1 MYRIYASA
9 YRQNNAECVNLALH
23 CKALRTVQDMFGV
36 IPVTLTGKFDNAY
49 ELSMVFPV
57 DGIYEIRQAVKLFCK
72 AFEQDCIMVVTD
84 DNDAI
89 FMDSPY
95 PGKPAGKLVS
105 KTEAEM
111 EAGQF
116 TAWTYDGEQFWVVE
130 A

>member
-9 YRQNNAECVNLALH
+9 YRPNNAECVNLALH

-36 IPVTLTGKFDNAY
+36 IPVTLTGKFDNQY

-72 AFEQDCIMVVTD
+72 ALEQDCIMVVTKD
-84 DNDAI
+84 DDAI

-105 KTEAEM
+105 KTGEQM
-111 EAGQF
+111 EAGQH
-116 TAWTYDGEQFWVVE
+116 TAWTYDGELFWVVE
-130 A
+130 

>member
-9 YRQNNAECVNLALH
+9 YRPNNAECVNLALH

-36 IPVTLTGKFDNAY
+36 IPVTLTGKFDNQY

-57 DGIYEIRQAVKLFCK
+57 DGIYEIRKAVSLFCK
-72 AFEQDCIMVVTD
+72 VLEQDCIMVVTKD
-84 DNDAI
+84 DDAI

-105 KTEAEM
+105 KTGEQM
-111 EAGQF
+111 EAGQH
-116 TAWTYDGEQFWVVE
+116 TAWTYDGELFWVVE
-130 A
+130 

>member
-9 YRQNNAECVNLALH
+9 YRPNNAECVNLALH

-36 IPVTLTGKFDNAY
+36 IPVTLTGKFDNQY

-57 DGIYEIRQAVKLFCK
+57 DGIYEIRQAVTLFCK
-72 AFEQDCIMVVTD
+72 ALEQDCIMVVTD

-105 KTEAEM
+105 KTGEQM
-111 EAGQF
+111 EAGQH
-116 TAWTYDGEQFWVVE
+116 TAWTYDGELFWVVE
-130 A
+130 

>member
-9 YRQNNAECVNLALH
+9 YRPNNAECVNLALH

-36 IPVTLTGKFDNAY
+36 VPVTLTGKFDNQY

-57 DGIYEIRQAVKLFCK
+57 DGIYEIRKAVSLFCK
-72 AFEQDCIMVVTD
+72 VLEQDCIMVVTKD
-84 DNDAI
+84 DDAI

-105 KTEAEM
+105 KTGEQM
-111 EAGQF
+111 EAGQH
-116 TAWTYDGEQFWVVE
+116 TAWTYDGELFWVVG
-130 A
+130 

>member
-9 YRQNNAECVNLALH
+9 YRPNNAECVNLALH

-36 IPVTLTGKFDNAY
+36 VPVTLTGKFDNQY

-57 DGIYEIRQAVKLFCK
+57 DGIYEIRKAVSLFCK
-72 AFEQDCIMVVTD
+72 VLEQDCIMVVTKD
-84 DNDAI
+84 DDAI

-105 KTEAEM
+105 KTGEQM
-111 EAGQF
+111 EAGQH
-116 TAWTYDGEQFWVVE
+116 TAWTYDGELFWVVE
-130 A
+130 

>member
-9 YRQNNAECVNLALH
+9 YRQNNPECVNLALH

-72 AFEQDCIMVVTD
+72 AFEQDCIMVVTKD
-84 DNDAI
+84 DDAI

-95 PGKPAGKLVS
+95 PGKPAGKLVV
-105 KTEAEM
+105 KTDAEM
-111 EAGQF
+111 QAEQHS
-116 TAWTYDGEQFWVVE
+116 AWTYDGEQFYVVE
-130 A
+130 

>member
-9 YRQNNAECVNLALH
+9 YRPNNAECVNLALH

-36 IPVTLTGKFDNAY
+36 IPVTLTGKFDNQY

-72 AFEQDCIMVVTD
+72 VLEQDCIMVVTKD
-84 DNDAI
+84 DDAI

-105 KTEAEM
+105 KTGEQM
-111 EAGQF
+111 EAGQH
-116 TAWTYDGEQFWVVE
+116 TAWTYDGELFWVVE
-130 A
+130 

>member
-9 YRQNNAECVNLALH
+9 YRTTNCEMVNLACH
-23 CKALRTVQDMFGV
+23 CKALRAVQDMFGV
-36 IPVTLTGKFDNAY
+36 IPVTLTGKFNNEY

-84 DNDAI
+84 DDSAI

-95 PGKPAGKLVS
+95 PGKPAGKLVR
-105 KTEAEM
+105 KTGDEM
-111 EAGQF
+111 ESGNYQ
-116 TAWTYDGEQFWVVE
+116 AWTYDGQDFFVVE
-130 A
+130 

>member
-9 YRQNNAECVNLALH
+9 YRPNNAECVNLALH

-36 IPVTLTGKFDNAY
+36 IPVTLTGKFDNQY

-57 DGIYEIRQAVKLFCK
+57 DGIYEIRKAVSLFCK
-72 AFEQDCIMVVTD
+72 ILEQDCIMVVTKD
-84 DNDAI
+84 DDAI

-105 KTEAEM
+105 KTGEQM
-111 EAGQF
+111 EAGQH
-116 TAWTYDGEQFWVVE
+116 TAWTYDGELFWVVE
-130 A
+130 

>member
-9 YRQNNAECVNLALH
+9 YRPNNAECVNLALH

-36 IPVTLTGKFDNAY
+36 IPVTLTGKFDNQY

-57 DGIYEIRQAVKLFCK
+57 DGIYEIRQAVNLFCK
-72 AFEQDCIMVVTD
+72 ALEQDCIMVVTD

-105 KTEAEM
+105 KTGEQM
-111 EAGQF
+111 EAGQH
-116 TAWTYDGEQFWVVE
+116 TAWTYDGELFGVVE
-130 A
+130 

>member
-9 YRQNNAECVNLALH
+9 YRPNNAECVNLALH

-36 IPVTLTGKFDNAY
+36 IPVTLTGKFDNQY

-57 DGIYEIRQAVKLFCK
+57 DGIYEIRQAVALFCK
-72 AFEQDCIMVVTD
+72 ALEQDCIMVVTKD
-84 DNDAI
+84 DDAI

-105 KTEAEM
+105 KTGEQM
-111 EAGQF
+111 EAGQH
-116 TAWTYDGEQFWVVE
+116 TAWTYDGELFWVVE
-130 A
+130 

>member
-9 YRQNNAECVNLALH
+9 YRPNNAECVNLALH
-23 CKALRTVQDMFGV
+23 CKALRTVQDMLGV
-36 IPVTLTGKFDNAY
+36 IPVTLTGKFDNQY

-57 DGIYEIRQAVKLFCK
+57 DGIYEIRQAVTLFCK
-72 AFEQDCIMVVTD
+72 ALEQDCIMVVTD

-105 KTEAEM
+105 KTGEQM
-111 EAGQF
+111 EAGQH
-116 TAWTYDGEQFWVVE
+116 TAWTYDGELFWVVE
-130 A
+130 